1 MRAGGSCLGPEGQLP
16 RSDRQALH
24 ALGPDRGGALR
35 LSCSTRPGA
44 GAPQDETSAVVPG
57 GWWPRGRLTLQFMP
71 RAMEL
76 VGRQREQAALR
87 DAIAVAAEAD
97 GGILLIAG
105 DAGVGKTAL
114 VESALA
120 ERSGER
126 RVG

>member
-1 MRAGGSCLGPEGQLP
+1 
-16 RSDRQALH
+16 
-24 ALGPDRGGALR
+24 
-35 LSCSTRPGA
+35 
-44 GAPQDETSAVVPG
+44 
-57 GWWPRGRLTLQFMP
+57 MP

-120 ERSGER
+120 EDGRLVL
-126 RVG
+126 RVPPTRGR